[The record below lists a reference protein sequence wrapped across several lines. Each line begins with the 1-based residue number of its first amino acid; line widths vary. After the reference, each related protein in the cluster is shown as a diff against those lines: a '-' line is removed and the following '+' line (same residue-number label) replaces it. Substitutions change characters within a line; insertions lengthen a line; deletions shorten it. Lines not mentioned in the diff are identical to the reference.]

1 MTAKLNGGDQFP
13 HMTIPL
19 HGSGELSLPQKQDTG
34 YQVVL
39 FYRGS
44 F

>member
-1 MTAKLNGGDQFP
+1 VAEKLNTGDQFP
-13 HMTIPL
+13 AMTIPL
-19 HGSGELSLPQKQDTG
+19 HGGGELKLPLPIDAG

>member
-1 MTAKLNGGDQFP
+1 MTEKLNGGDQFP
-13 HMTIPL
+13 SMTMPL
-19 HGSGELSLPQKQDTG
+19 HGGGELNLPLPIDVG

>member
-1 MTAKLNGGDQFP
+1 MGSKLNTGDAFP
-13 HMTIPL
+13 AMKLTLID
-19 HGSGELSLPQKQDTG
+19 GSEVAVPGNSG
-34 YQVVL
+34 AAYQVVL

>member
-1 MTAKLNGGDQFP
+1 MTEKLNSGDQFP
-13 HMTIPL
+13 PMTIPL
-19 HGSGELSLPQKQDTG
+19 HGGGELNLPQKQDTG

>member
-1 MTAKLNGGDQFP
+1 VNEKLNTGDQFP
-13 HMTIPL
+13 GMTMPL
-19 HGSGELSLPQKQDTG
+19 SGGGELTLPMPMETG